1 MKKMSIFAMLLAAV
15 LVTSYSVSGTYA
27 KYTSTYTATDATRVA
42 KWAFSF
48 KGNDTAT
55 QEFTFDLFNTVNDST
70 GSEETDILTSNGTI
84 IAPGTQGS
92 FKIGLTNDS
101 EVNAKYAIDF
111 TMSETA
117 NIPVEFSIGALDQE
131 GNQIWVSDINDL
143 DITDTNIEMI
153 NKNGAEATHTIQ
165 WRWVFE
171 VDENGNTVDT
181 TLGTA
186 GTDTITV
193 TAKVTATQ
201 VD

>member
-1 MKKMSIFAMLLAAV
+1 VKVHLKLE
-15 LVTSYSVSGTYA
+15 T
-27 KYTSTYTATDATRVA
+27 
-42 KWAFSF
+42 
-48 KGNDTAT
+48 T
-55 QEFTFDLFNTVNDST
+55 Q
-70 GSEETDILTSNGTI
+70 EETDILTSNGTI